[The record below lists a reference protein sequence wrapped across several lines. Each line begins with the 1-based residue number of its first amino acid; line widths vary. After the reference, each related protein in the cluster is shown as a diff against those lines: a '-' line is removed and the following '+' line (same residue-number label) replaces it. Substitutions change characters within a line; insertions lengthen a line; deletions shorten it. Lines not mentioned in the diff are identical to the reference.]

1 MRANRIDR
9 GEKIH
14 AGEEKEEGGGEKEK
28 EASVSRHGR
37 ESMPF
42 FSHVCTLA
50 SQGAPRARHKRTLLR
65 QAREAHAR
73 SSESRGHL
81 DRKPR

>member
-28 EASVSRHGR
+28 EASVSRHRSR
-37 ESMPF
+37 EHALFLSRM
-42 FSHVCTLA
+42 
-50 SQGAPRARHKRTLLR
+50 
-65 QAREAHAR
+65 HAR
-73 SSESRGHL
+73 V
-81 DRKPR
+81 PRRATCTP